1 MVQSIL
7 VGTDGSATASIAVT
21 QAIDL
26 ARAVGARLQIVSAYE
41 PVTAGPLG
49 IGRLHAAGEVQ
60 WPVPPREN
68 ALPVLDAAREEALA
82 AGVAD
87 VETFPRVGDAA
98 DAILD
103 VAEEVFGLRRA
114 RSAQVAEDRRSEL
127 AVDAREAIVRLDCI
141 GAQRLR
147 AAPPVHVLIVRP
159 LAEKRTDFG
168 VFPFRGLER

>member
-1 MVQSIL
+1 MVRSIL

-103 VAEEVFGLRRA
+103 VAEEQGTDLI
-114 RSAQVAEDRRSEL
+114 
-127 AVDAREAIVRLDCI
+127 IVGHKGMT
-141 GAQRLR
+141 GATRFLLGSVPNKVSHH
-147 AAPPVHVLIVRP
+147 APCSVLIVR
-159 LAEKRTDFG
+159 TS
-168 VFPFRGLER
+168 

>member
-103 VAEEVFGLRRA
+103 VAEEQGTDLI
-114 RSAQVAEDRRSEL
+114 
-127 AVDAREAIVRLDCI
+127 IVGHKGMT
-141 GAQRLR
+141 GATRFLLGSVPNKVSHH
-147 AAPPVHVLIVRP
+147 APCSVLIVR
-159 LAEKRTDFG
+159 TS
-168 VFPFRGLER
+168 

>member
-60 WPVPPREN
+60 WPVPPR
-68 ALPVLDAAREEALA
+68 ARAGRRNLREKLWAGFSHGRLA
-82 AGVAD
+82 GHD
-87 VETFPRVGDAA
+87 R
-98 DAILD
+98 
-103 VAEEVFGLRRA
+103 EVYG
-114 RSAQVAEDRRSEL
+114 
-127 AVDAREAIVRLDCI
+127 
-141 GAQRLR
+141 
-147 AAPPVHVLIVRP
+147 P
-159 LAEKRTDFG
+159 
-168 VFPFRGLER
+168 